1 MASCVRGM
9 TIREKLMTTYTE
21 QKTNSAFEGDNA
33 AYLEGLYEQYLQ
45 DPQSVSPE
53 WQKYFAANFQKQG
66 GEPIHSA
73 IRKAFENYSSRTVV
87 AQAGGP
93 TSCDAQVKIDRLIQA
108 YRQFGHL
115 KAKLDPLSL
124 TKPRHIPALNVAD
137 AGLSLNDKQNYDAN
151 SLAGLTTANVKTIVD
166 TCEKIYCGPIGFE
179 FEHID
184 NPVEVQWL
192 RKRIEKFATWQ
203 LPKAQKID
211 LLKKLTG
218 VEVLEK
224 TFGAKYV
231 GVTRFSVEGGDT
243 QVPML
248 NYLIEQSTAFGVK
261 EAVIGMAHRG
271 RLNVLVNVLGM
282 PSKDVFAQFEGNYAY
297 HEKRSDDVKY
307 HYGYG
312 ASLQTTHGPI
322 HASVAFN
329 PSHLEIVS
337 PVVQGMVRARQDM
350 RKDEKHEQVLAVQIH
365 GDSAFAGQ
373 GVVMETFAMSQTRGF
388 KIGGSIHIVVNN
400 QVGFTT
406 SNPEDTRS
414 SLYCTDSAKMVSA
427 PIFHVNG
434 DAPEAAMFVA
444 ELALA
449 YHAEFHKDVVID
461 LVCYRRHGHNE
472 GDEPSATQPLMY
484 QIIRKLPT
492 TRKLYADQL
501 MAEKVVTQA
510 EVDAMMT
517 TYRDGL
523 DRGEE
528 MVAHAANP
536 EYDAT
541 VPDWS
546 KFENATWQTPAK
558 TALSQA
564 ELNALGPKITA
575 IPEGFKVQAQVEK
588 IIAKRAA
595 AYAGDAPLIWGD
607 AELLAYASLLEAGYD
622 VRLVGQDS
630 GRGTFAHRH
639 VVIHDQNTGEAYNP
653 LQHLS
658 KQQAPLTVVDSLLSE
673 NAVMACEYGYANT
686 NPHALVLWEAQYGDF
701 CNGAQVVID
710 QFLSSSE
717 QKWGQ
722 LSGLVLLL
730 PHGYE
735 GMGPEH
741 SSARLERFLQLC
753 AQENMQVCN
762 PSTPAQIFH
771 LLRRQVL
778 RPYRTPLVILTPKS
792 MLRRMTSELADVL
805 QGEFQVVIG
814 DAHAKADKVSRV
826 IICSGK
832 VYYDLAQKR
841 EEQKAEHIALIRLE
855 QFYPF
860 PEQALT
866 AELAKYKKAKDWVW
880 CQEEPRNQGAW
891 MQVRENFETCLP
903 KGQALTYAG
912 RAAAA
917 STAAGYKKLHEK
929 EQIKLL
935 NEALGI

>member
-1 MASCVRGM
+1 M

-21 QKTNSAFEGDNA
+21 QKTHSAFEGDNA

-45 DPQSVSPE
+45 DPQSLSPE
-53 WQKYFAANFQKQG
+53 WQKYFSANFQKQG
-66 GEPIHSA
+66 SEPIHSA
-73 IRKAFENYSSRTVV
+73 IRKSFENYSPRAVAAPAG
-87 AQAGGP
+87 AQA
-93 TSCDAQVKIDRLIQA
+93 SCGLQVKVDRLIQA

-115 KAKLDPLSL
+115 KAKLDPLNL
-124 TKPRHIPALNVAD
+124 TKPRNLAVLNFTD
-137 AGLSLNDKQNYDAN
+137 MGLSLSDNQTYDAN
-151 SLAGLTTANVKTIVD
+151 ALAGLTSASVKTIVD

-184 NPVEVQWL
+184 NPAEVQWL
-192 RKRIEKFATWQ
+192 RERIEKFATWQ
-203 LPKAQKID
+203 LSKAQKID

-282 PSKDVFAQFEGNYAY
+282 ASRDVFAQFEGTYAY
-297 HEKRSDDVKY
+297 HENRSDDVKY

-337 PVVQGMVRARQDM
+337 PVVQGVVRARQDM

-434 DAPEAAMFVA
+434 DVPEAAMFVA

-484 QIIRKLPT
+484 QVIRKLPT

-501 MAEKVVTQA
+501 IAENVVTQA
-510 EVDAMMT
+510 EVDAMTT

-546 KFENATWQTPAK
+546 KFENTTWQTPAK
-558 TALSQA
+558 TALSKT
-564 ELNALGPKITA
+564 ELNTLGPKITA
-575 IPEGFKVQAQVEK
+575 LPEGFKLQAQVEK

-595 AYAGDAPLIWGD
+595 AYAGEAPLIWGD

-639 VVIHDQNTGEAYNP
+639 VVVYDQNTGEAYSP
-653 LQHLS
+653 LQHLNNN
-658 KQQAPLTVVDSLLSE
+658 QAPFTVIDSLLSE

-686 NPHALVLWEAQYGDF
+686 NPNALVLWEAQYGDF

-730 PHGYE
+730 PHGHE

-778 RPYRTPLVILTPKS
+778 RPYRKPLVILTPKS
-792 MLRRMTSELADVL
+792 MLRRMTSEVTDIL
-805 QGEFQVVIG
+805 QGEFQLLIG
-814 DAHAKADKVSRV
+814 DASAKADKASRV

-841 EEQKAEHIALIRLE
+841 EEQKAEHISLIRLE
-855 QFYPF
+855 QLYPF
-860 PEQALT
+860 PAQALT
-866 AELAKYKKAKDWVW
+866 AELAKYKKAKEWIW

-891 MQVRENFETCLP
+891 AQIREDLEACLP
-903 KGQALTYAG
+903 KGQSLTYAG

-929 EQIKLL
+929 EQIKLI